1 MVVTKRRNIGG
12 TITIIKGMSTNCML
26 TSIFILYIPV
36 LLCSFHVYCADRIS
50 LRYGELIRDN
60 ETLVSPGGEF
70 EFGFF
75 SPSGSSGYKRYVGIW
90 YKWDKR
96 TVVWVANRDDPLVN
110 SNGTFGIGT
119 NGTLQ
124 VLDTS
129 SRKVHWYREPYY
141 WCGLCTTANMIVNL
155 TDYGNLVLYDNET
168 SLWESFE
175 NPTDTF
181 LPRMS
186 MSEDISLTSWR
197 DRDDPGIGNYTIKQ
211 DPLDVGD
218 LNTLIIYQGKTIYW
232 KSVKDDQLSNI
243 SGYFFEDVSTG
254 NAKCPKRSN
263 TYRCRYFYD
272 SRLVMNFS
280 GKIELWQQKNR
291 TWSLIEEEPRD
302 ICSVYNF
309 CGKFGSCNPNNKVV
323 CKCLPGFMPDVP
335 EKWHSGDFSNGCA
348 KKDKS
353 CGDRDPFLS
362 LKMMIGG
369 ENPQGIYAVNNENEC
384 KETCLKNCECKSYSY
399 DEKASCWIWTQ
410 DLLNL
415 REEYPSGRNLSVR
428 VAISDIGN
436 LLSGRF
442 YFLYEFA

>member
-1 MVVTKRRNIGG
+1 MEG
-12 TITIIKGMSTNCML
+12 TITIIKGISTNCML
-26 TSIFILYIPV
+26 TSMFILYIPV

-96 TVVWVANRDDPLVN
+96 KVVWVANRDDPLVN

-129 SRKVHWYREPYY
+129 SRKVHWYWKVDYS
-141 WCGLCTTANMIVNL
+141 CDLCTTANMIVNL
-155 TDYGNLVLYDNET
+155 TDDGNLVLYNNET

-175 NPTDTF
+175 NPTDTL
-181 LPRMS
+181 LPGMS
-186 MSEDISLTSWR
+186 MSEDMSLTSWR
-197 DRDDPGIGNYTIKQ
+197 DRDDPGSGNYMLKHV
-211 DPLDVGD
+211 PLYEGD
-218 LNTLIIYQGKTIYW
+218 QKTLIIYQGKNSSKIYW
-232 KSVKDDQLSNI
+232 KSVKEGQLTIISDHFSADASLRFPERSNI
-243 SGYFFEDVSTG
+243 FDRSDSNVSYYAG
-254 NAKCPKRSN
+254 
-263 TYRCRYFYD
+263 
-272 SRLVMNFS
+272 RLVMNFS
-280 GKIELWQQKNR
+280 GMIELREQKNR
-291 TWSLIEEEPRD
+291 TWCLIEAEPRD
-302 ICSVYNF
+302 NCSLYNF
-309 CGKFGSCNPNNKVV
+309 CGKFGSCNPNNKLA

-335 EKWHSGDFSNGCA
+335 EKWHSGDFTNGCTENN
-348 KKDKS
+348 KT
-353 CGDRDPFLS
+353 CGDRNTFLS
-362 LKMMIGG
+362 LKITMGG
-369 ENPQGIYAVNNENEC
+369 DKPQESYYGVDENEC
-384 KETCLKNCECKSYSY
+384 KETCLQNCDCKSYSY
-399 DEKASCWIWTQ
+399 DEKNSCQIWTK

-415 REEYPSGRNLSVR
+415 QEEYLYGYNLSVR

-436 LLSGRF
+436 LLSVRF